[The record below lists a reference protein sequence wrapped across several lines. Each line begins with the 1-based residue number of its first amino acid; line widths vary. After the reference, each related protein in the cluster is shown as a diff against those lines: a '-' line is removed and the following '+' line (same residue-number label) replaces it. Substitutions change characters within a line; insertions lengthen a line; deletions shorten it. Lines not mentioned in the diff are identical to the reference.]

1 MPFYTFKCPSC
12 NREEEVLQSMT
23 TADPVCQRCVSASCG
38 IHIPEM
44 KRVFKSI
51 GRPKFKGSGFY
62 ETDYKNNGKKC
73 IEGKGRP
80 G

>member
-12 NREEEVLQSMT
+12 SKEEEILQSMT
-23 TADPVCQRCVSASCG
+23 TADPVCQRCANASCG
-38 IHIPEM
+38 VHLPEM

-51 GRPKFKGSGFY
+51 GKAVFKGTGFHA
-62 ETDYKNNGKKC
+62 TDYPSSKKR
-73 IEGKGRP
+73 KP